1 MNYVPYKRS
10 AGASEARSG
19 ALLLPG
25 VGSVP
30 PVVEAEAG
38 AAAPPSVSFAVS
50 GATSGGG
57 GALLLAVLGIGF
69 GGGKEADGALAG

>member
-1 MNYVPYKRS
+1 MCPISGPPGHQKQ
-10 AGASEARSG
+10 ARSG

-30 PVVEAEAG
+30 PVVVEAEAG

>member
-1 MNYVPYKRS
+1 MCPKRS

-19 ALLLPG
+19 ALLLMG

-38 AAAPPSVSFAVS
+38 SAAPPSATFAVPGS
-50 GATSGGG
+50 TSGGG
-57 GALLLAVLGIGF
+57 GALLLADLGIDF
-69 GGGKEADGALAG
+69 GGGKEADGVLAG

>member
-1 MNYVPYKRS
+1 MCPKRS

-30 PVVEAEAG
+30 LGSVPLVVEAEAG
-38 AAAPPSVSFAVS
+38 AAAPPSVTFTVS
-50 GATSGGG
+50 GSTSGGG
-57 GALLLAVLGIGF
+57 GALLLADLGIDF
-69 GGGKEADGALAG
+69 GGGRRRTGS